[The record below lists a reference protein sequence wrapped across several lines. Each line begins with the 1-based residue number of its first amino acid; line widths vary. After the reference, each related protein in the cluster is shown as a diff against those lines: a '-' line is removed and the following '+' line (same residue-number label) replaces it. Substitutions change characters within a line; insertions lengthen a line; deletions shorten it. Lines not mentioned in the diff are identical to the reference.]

1 MSPSRLTADILK
13 HDSDIFQKIYHYQ
26 GLFYPL
32 SKTSAIS
39 GIINIFLHFKNC
51 LLSPRLLW
59 IYIFFKWLIYLLELK
74 KKNDPYKRVLLV
86 IPLNVYICACTR
98 VYSYFN

>member
-74 KKNDPYKRVLLV
+74 KKKRS
-86 IPLNVYICACTR
+86 IQESAAGNSTKCVYMCMHTC
-98 VYSYFN
+98 VFLF